1 MRRFRTWCSFTPQ
14 KGFQMGIICFLA
26 ICWYNGVDDYN
37 SYILNNARRQSTLLK
52 LWKWLCW
59 LKIYQISIGWHQWK
73 WQDKL
78 LSPLLMLIYLVTLL
92 YLQRCLVST
101 AAGGMQFHIKF
112 VGFYTSSHSLQKE
125 MLTEKS
131 QWYQAAQPRRSVS
144 YCTEQSSSSEE
155 IWELRNS
162 KERIEKPCRR
172 FRFWCIYQLT
182 ECSRGLWKVCG
193 GSSSFAKKLGRDCLW
208 LIHWHRNWVPGRRGR
223 VKKAQWRKLGKGK
236 SRAVRIDGTC
246 PEKGPADI
254 YIYTHIYTQIYTHT
268 YICMCVHTYAKEAV
282 TKPASRHSCCT
293 RLILLYWFLR

>member
-14 KGFQMGIICFLA
+14 KSFQMGIICFLA
-26 ICWYNGVDDYN
+26 ICWYNGVDDYY
-37 SYILNNARRQSTLLK
+37 SYILNNARRQFTLLK

-59 LKIYQISIGWHQWK
+59 LKMYQISIRWHQWK

-78 LSPLLMLIYLVTLL
+78 LSPLLMLIYLVILL
-92 YLQRCLVST
+92 YLHRCLVST
-101 AAGGMQFHIKF
+101 EVGGRQFHIKF

-125 MLTEKS
+125 CWQRNPNGTRLH
-131 QWYQAAQPRRSVS
+131 RRSVS

-162 KERIEKPCRR
+162 KDRIEKPCRR

-223 VKKAQWRKLGKGK
+223 VKKAQWRELGKGK
-236 SRAVRIDGTC
+236 GRAVRIDGTC

-254 YIYTHIYTQIYTHT
+254 YIYTHIYT
-268 YICMCVHTYAKEAV
+268 HTYAKEAV
-282 TKPASRHSCCT
+282 TKPASWHSWCT
-293 RLILLYWFLR
+293 RLILLYWFLG